1 MYDNKSLHSLLQN
14 FLASRLLKQQ
24 LYMNHFQF
32 DQFHLHQAERR
43 SHLLD
48 KSYLVPKK
56 EQLETE
62 HLTSGI
68 KPPPY
73 TLVWDF
79 TPISCVEGVSF
90 SRYFFVCS
98 SHSFNLSFG
107 CSPLIRLTSLPSLK

>member
-1 MYDNKSLHSLLQN
+1 MYDNKFLHLLLQN
-14 FLASRLLKQQ
+14 FLASRLLKPR
-24 LYMNHFQF
+24 LYTN
-32 DQFHLHQAERR
+32 HLHLNQILVHLVEQRL
-43 SHLLD
+43 HLLG
-48 KSYLVPKK
+48 KK
-56 EQLETE
+56 LPCPQNEQLETE
-62 HLTSGI
+62 HFTSGI

-98 SHSFNLSFG
+98 SHSCNFSFG